1 MNIITRVIEQSKM
14 KPADVNSSTY
24 IDCVEHNADD
34 PNSKVGGLTK
44 LKKYFCKRLHSKLV
58 LRNFCD

>member
-1 MNIITRVIEQSKM
+1 MNIITRVIGQSKM

-34 PNSKVGGLTK
+34 PNSKVGGLV
-44 LKKYFCKRLHSKLV
+44 RIP
-58 LRNFCD
+58 N